1 MRLTSGEPNGAP
13 IDHRLDAIE
22 LLRTEAGLLLTSVSQ
37 EAARQL
43 LQSAVRNLDEAET
56 WVRSLDGPD
65 CPPIIGLIDLLM
77 ELSAT
82 RIQIVAE
89 AVGAYGPDAAPIGG

>member
-22 LLRTEAGLLLTSVSQ
+22 LLRTEAGLLLTCASQ

-43 LQSAVRNLDEAET
+43 LQSAVRDLDEAET
-56 WVRSLDGPD
+56 WVRSLEGPD

-77 ELSAT
+77 ELAAT
-82 RIQIVAE
+82 RVQVVAE
-89 AVGAYGPDAAPIGG
+89 AVRAYGPDAPRIGG